1 MKKILIIVLSYN
13 DNAIYSKFYKAQKET
28 WGSVNVNNVETY
40 YLFGNHHRNEII
52 GNEIL
57 TNINEP
63 ITTIRK
69 LHLNHCGRK
78 TIEAF
83 ELVKDFDFDY
93 IFRTNSS
100 SYVDK
105 QLLLNYSLDKP
116 TNNYYSA
123 VIGNFEGV
131 LFASGSGYF
140 ISKDLVNL
148 VLENKDKWDYNFGDD
163 DNALG
168 KLLNAFG
175 VRPQPN
181 NRFDIL
187 NQPANIAPMDY
198 FHYRLK
204 SSDRNIDIHNM
215 YELFRLKAL

>member
-57 TNINEP
+57 T
-63 ITTIRK
+63 TIK
-69 LHLNHCGRK
+69 ESNLNNCGYK

-148 VLENKDKWDYNFGDD
+148 VLENKDKWNHHFGYDD
-163 DNALG
+163 TALG
-168 KLLNAFG
+168 RLLNDFG
-175 VRPQPN
+175 VKPQPN

-215 YELFRLKAL
+215 YELFRLKGL

>member
-40 YLFGNHHRNEII
+40 YLFGNHPRNEII

-57 TNINEP
+57 T
-63 ITTIRK
+63 TIK
-69 LHLNHCGRK
+69 ESNLNNCGYK

-148 VLENKDKWDYNFGDD
+148 VLENRDKWDHHFGYDD
-163 DNALG
+163 TALG
-168 KLLNAFG
+168 RLLNAFG
-175 VRPQPN
+175 VKPQPN

>member
-40 YLFGNHHRNEII
+40 YLFGNQHRNEII

-57 TNINEP
+57 TNIKEP
-63 ITTIRK
+63 N
-69 LHLNHCGRK
+69 LNNCGYK

-148 VLENKDKWDYNFGDD
+148 VLENRDKWDHHFGYDD
-163 DNALG
+163 TALG
-168 KLLNAFG
+168 RLLNAFG
-175 VRPQPN
+175 VKPQPN

-215 YELFRLKAL
+215 YELFRLKGL